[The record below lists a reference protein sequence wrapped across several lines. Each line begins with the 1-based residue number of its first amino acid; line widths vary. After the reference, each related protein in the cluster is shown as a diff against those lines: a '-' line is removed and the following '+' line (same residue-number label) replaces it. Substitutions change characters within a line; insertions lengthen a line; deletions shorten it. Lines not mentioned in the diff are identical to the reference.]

1 MSIPLLRGDC
11 LKLKVVKKDKNFLE
25 MFLEGE
31 EHSFPNLLRE
41 TLLEDDDVE
50 FASYVIEHPQVGSPK
65 LIVRTKS
72 KTPESAIKSA
82 LKKIEKRASDFEAL
96 LKKK

>member
-1 MSIPLLRGDC
+1 MKLR
-11 LKLKVVKKDKNFLE
+11 VIKKDKNFLE
-25 MFLEGE
+25 VVLEGE

-50 FASYVIEHPQVGSPK
+50 FASYVIEHPQLGNPK
-65 LIVRTKS
+65 IIVRTKG
-72 KTPESAIKSA
+72 KTPEAAIKSA
-82 LKKIEKRASDFEAL
+82 LKKIEKKASEFGAL

>member
-1 MSIPLLRGDC
+1 
-11 LKLKVVKKDKNFLE
+11 LKLRVIKKDKNFLE
-25 MFLEGE
+25 VVLEGE

-50 FASYVIEHPQVGSPK
+50 FASYVMEHPQLGNPK
-65 LIVRTKS
+65 LIVKTKGRS
-72 KTPESAIKSA
+72 PESAIKSA

>member
-1 MSIPLLRGDC
+1 M
-11 LKLKVVKKDKNFLE
+11 KVKVIKKEKGFLE
-25 MFLEGE
+25 LVLEGE

-50 FASYVIEHPQVGSPK
+50 FASYVIEHPQLGNPK
-65 LIVRTKS
+65 LIVRTKGKS
-72 KTPESAIKSA
+72 PEAAIKNA
-82 LKKIEKRASDFEAL
+82 LEKIEKKASNFKAL

>member
-1 MSIPLLRGDC
+1 
-11 LKLKVVKKDKNFLE
+11 LKLHVIKKDKNFLE
-25 MFLEGE
+25 VILEGE

-50 FASYVIEHPQVGSPK
+50 FASYVMAHPQLGNPK
-65 LIVRTKS
+65 FIVRTKS
-72 KTPESAIKSA
+72 KTPEAAIKSA
-82 LKKIEKRASDFEAL
+82 LKKIEKKASDFEAL